1 MTQLQRMLYLLF
13 ILYMARID
21 ATPQIIFDPHDP
33 IASHPHMQQVVQ
45 EIVAQH
51 HDNRRHLADVITSL
65 STDNKRAIL
74 DAHNNIRSLTA
85 RGKIETNSGSSKK
98 ACGMNKVGW
107 SDLLHS
113 LAQDW
118 ADACYYEHSDGCK
131 DRIAKKIQRGY
142 QLYSK
147 QQYPPFVP
155 MIINI

>member
-98 ACGMNKVGW
+98 ACGMMHVTMNIHW
-107 SDLLHS
+107 H
-113 LAQDW
+113 
-118 ADACYYEHSDGCK
+118 
-131 DRIAKKIQRGY
+131 RIGQMHVTMNIQTVAKIESPRKYNEAISY
-142 QLYSK
+142 IPSN
-147 QQYPPFVP
+147 
-155 MIINI
+155 NIP